1 MGRRASVTSEV
12 ESAKAVALGHD
23 AYIFGFPMV
32 LMEVARRQLTNVRA
46 PTSAGRAPVN
56 QFGHLRLRTSGGPT
70 SAAAGPDAD
79 TLVSSAWL
87 DLRSEPLLVRGP
99 TVRGRYSSLVMLD
112 AWTDVFAETDTPAAG
127 TAEAVMAL
135 VGPDWNGTLPRGIRA
150 ITSPTNTAWIMG
162 CICPHGRTEET
173 DGFTLTPLSTWG
185 RTHIPPVSVRVDRT
199 VDQETP
205 PILQV
210 AAMDVPTYFG
220 VLAELMRANAPKAED
235 AAMVARLTR
244 LGLVPGQP
252 FNSRTLAPVL
262 LDELERGRLTALQS
276 IEVAI
281 WAAGEHKSGQAMR
294 DKREDK
300 PDYFKRAIAAIVMFT
315 MATLAPLGRPQVYE
329 RLNVVNS

>member
-12 ESAKAVALGHD
+12 ESTKADALGQD

-56 QFGHLRLRTSGGPT
+56 QFGHLRLRTSGGST
-70 SAAAGPDAD
+70 SAAAGPDTD

-87 DLRSEPLLVRGP
+87 DLRPEPLLVRGP
-99 TVRGRYSSLVMLD
+99 TVRGPYSSLVMLD
-112 AWTDVFAETDTPAAG
+112 AWTDVFAETDTP
-127 TAEAVMAL
+127 EAVMAL
-135 VGPDWNGTLPRGIRA
+135 IGPDWNGTLPGGMRA
-150 ITSPTNTAWIMG
+150 ITSPTNMAWIMG
-162 CICPHGRTEET
+162 CVCPHGRAAEK
-173 DGFTLTPLSTWG
+173 DGFTLAPLSTWG
-185 RTHIPPVSVRVDRT
+185 RAHIPPVPVRVDRT

-220 VLAELMRANAPKAED
+220 VLAELMQANAPKAED

-262 LDELERGRLTALQS
+262 LDELERGRLIALQS

-281 WAAGEHKSGQAMR
+281 WAASEHKSGQAMR